1 MARGYVGYT
10 GVANSALTHPG
21 NAEGTAAQTFFSETG
36 GDIGEG
42 VAGDTVIWK
51 GSPSLPPILQLG
63 FIILENSPS
72 SDPLYYVLE
81 ENFDKIRLERF

>member
-21 NAEGTAAQTFFSETG
+21 NAEGVAAQTFFSDFA

-42 VAGDTVIWK
+42 VAGATVIWR
-51 GSPSLPPILQLG
+51 GSPSNPILEEG
-63 FIILENSPS
+63 FIIFENSPS

-81 ENFDKIRLERF
+81 ENFNKIRLERF